1 MERLSSA
8 DVVYVGGGST
18 LNLLALWRAHG
29 VDAVLADLAARDD
42 AVLAGVSAGA
52 NCWYE
57 ACSTDLPTRGQA
69 PSPRTHNLVGEVWL
83 TPGSEC

>member
-1 MERLSSA
+1 MWF
-8 DVVYVGGGST
+8 YVGGGST

-57 ACSTDLPTRGQA
+57 ACSTDSFGPLAPLRDGLGLGQ
-69 PSPRTHNLVGEVWL
+69 V
-83 TPGSEC
+83 PGSGVARVPSFRR